1 MSQRKNKTSRRL
13 SRLSRELTFEERRL
27 VQDWEQRVTKLL
39 ADLDA
44 YVAKQDEIGPDEGLD
59 ATLLV
64 VKIATDHL
72 EAMKKI
78 KDMNSPL
85 EAKPIVDEAFT
96 TAYAALEL
104 HS

>member
-1 MSQRKNKTSRRL
+1 MSRSKTRKTPRRL
-13 SRLSRELTFEERRL
+13 PPLTGMTFEER
-27 VQDWEQRVTKLL
+27 QIIKDWEKRTTKLL

-72 EAMKKI
+72 EAMMTI
-78 KDMNSPL
+78 KGMNSPL
-85 EAKPIVDEAFT
+85 EAKSIVEEAFT